1 MKMAPLRK
9 YQLTALLTL
18 SGCVGSHS
26 PLTREILDEQ
36 SGNTLIVVS
45 TPLEFARARTDVAA
59 HARDYATLVA
69 VEIDQAGSY
78 SDFLLLYRWS
88 TVDRRMSPPPDPDQG
103 ELHILADG
111 RDIDLEPLADLPIS
125 LAKREELY
133 VPPHGDLVAH
143 AYRADGPTLRYIASS
158 RQLIVRLPRERL
170 DTPFAL
176 FRDGR
181 KALADFAG
189 Q

>member
-1 MKMAPLRK
+1 M
-9 YQLTALLTL
+9 ALLAL
-18 SGCVGSHS
+18 GGCVASHA

-45 TPLEFARARTDVAA
+45 APLEFARARTDVAA
-59 HARDYATLVA
+59 YARDYATLVA
-69 VEIDQAGSY
+69 VEIDNAGSY

-88 TVDRRMSPPPDPDQG
+88 TVDRRMSPPPAPDQG

-111 RDIDLEPLADLPIS
+111 RDIELQPLADMPIS
-125 LAKREELY
+125 LAKRQELF

-143 AYRADGPTLRYIASS
+143 AYRADGATLRYIASS
-158 RQLIVRLPRERL
+158 RRLIVRLPQERL

>member
-1 MKMAPLRK
+1 MIRPLRGF
-9 YQLTALLTL
+9 QLMALLTL
-18 SGCVGSHS
+18 GGCVGSHA

-45 TPLEFARARTDVAA
+45 SPLVFARTRTDVAA

-69 VEIDQAGSY
+69 VEIDNAGNF
-78 SDFLLLYRWS
+78 SDLLLLYRWS

-103 ELHILADG
+103 ELHIFADG
-111 RDIDLEPLADLPIS
+111 RDIELEPLAQMPIS
-125 LAKREELY
+125 LTKRQELY
-133 VPPHGDLVAH
+133 VPAHGDLVAH
-143 AYRADGPTLRYIASS
+143 AYRADVAALRYIASS
-158 RQLIVRLPRERL
+158 HRLIVRLPRERL

-176 FRDGR
+176 FQDGR
-181 KALADFAG
+181 RALHDFAG